1 MHEGLL
7 NYPPRPNSNGYP
19 PNAGKIHPP
28 SPTSEA
34 NSAQS
39 LANLTENLR
48 RQMSQMQ
55 QSPGNS
61 PGNFFGLQQ
70 NFQRNNSE
78 KRSNSNESP
87 KTPVENVGE
96 YNPLGFMG
104 IPGLHII
111 PQGVKEERHNTNTP
125 NTPKD
130 MFLKQFNNSHF
141 KQHQQKLAARTGA
154 GYPEYPGGINFEALA
169 NGMLHKSG
177 LSSVS
182 PRFEDFFQNHPVV
195 DLLNSTADLENREP
209 PLPTS
214 LNKIKMEP
222 TVADNRED

>member
-1 MHEGLL
+1 M
-7 NYPPRPNSNGYP
+7 NYPSRPNSNGYP

-34 NSAQS
+34 SSAQS

-55 QSPGNS
+55 QSPGTS
-61 PGNFFGLQQ
+61 PGSFFGLQQ
-70 NFQRNNSE
+70 NFPRNTSE
-78 KRSNSNESP
+78 KRSSSNESP
-87 KTPVENVGE
+87 KTPIENAGE

-111 PQGVKEERHNTNTP
+111 PQGVKEERHNSNAP
-125 NTPKD
+125 STPKD

-141 KQHQQKLAARTGA
+141 KQQQKVSARTGG
-154 GYPEYPGGINFEALA
+154 GYPDYPAGINFEALA

-182 PRFEDFFQNHPVV
+182 PRFEDFFQSHPVV
-195 DLLNSTADLENREP
+195 ELLNSTADLENREP
-209 PLPTS
+209 SAHT
-214 LNKIKMEP
+214 KIKMEP
-222 TVADNRED
+222 QIEIADNRED

>member
-1 MHEGLL
+1 M

-70 NFQRNNSE
+70 NFPRNNNSD
-78 KRSNSNESP
+78 KRNSNNESP

-111 PQGVKEERHNTNTP
+111 PQGVKEERHTTNSP
-125 NTPKD
+125 STPKD
-130 MFLKQFNNSHF
+130 FLKQFNNSHF
-141 KQHQQKLAARTGA
+141 KQQQKISARTGGTGA
-154 GYPEYPGGINFEALA
+154 YPEYPGGINFEALA

-182 PRFEDFFQNHPVV
+182 PRFEDFFQSHPVV

-209 PLPTS
+209 TLPTS
-214 LNKIKMEP
+214 LTKIKMEP
-222 TVADNRED
+222 TIADNRED